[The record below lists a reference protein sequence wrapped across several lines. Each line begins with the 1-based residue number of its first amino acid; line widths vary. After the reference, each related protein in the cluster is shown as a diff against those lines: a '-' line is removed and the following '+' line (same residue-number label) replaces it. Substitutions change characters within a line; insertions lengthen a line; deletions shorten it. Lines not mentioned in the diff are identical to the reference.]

1 MHLWNFM
8 LMEVYGILKGVN
20 GQYKKFI
27 RCLEYI
33 KKRKTVIHYK
43 ISFIF
48 KIHINKQN
56 IGE

>member
-1 MHLWNFM
+1 M